1 MLIDEE
7 EGIMFFVRLFLR
19 QDRWRA
25 CVVMI
30 AGVEACKHSLCP
42 LTSVDFL
49 NFQFKVAKDYYAN
62 IMLSSRSQSSSVTYR
77 NGYLSKLIL
86 VNACVDRVE

>member
-7 EGIMFFVRLFLR
+7 EGIMFNVRLFLR

-25 CVVMI
+25 CVIMI
-30 AGVEACKHSLCP
+30 AGVEARK
-42 LTSVDFL
+42 LTFYQLTLVDCV
-49 NFQFKVAKDYYAN
+49 NFQFKVAKDYHAN

-77 NGYLSKLIL
+77 KGYFTRFIQGLLM
-86 VNACVDRVE
+86 DRVE